1 MMGCD
6 YLPFSSWM
14 GGGFAGGIFSL
25 LLWGLVILVLVFVAI
40 KLFGSIKSSKNGP
53 FNDKSDSLEIL
64 KIRYA
69 NGKINQDEYVKM
81 KSVLLQS

>member
-1 MMGCD
+1 MG
-6 YLPFSSWM
+6 
-14 GGGFAGGIFSL
+14 GGIFSL
-25 LLWGLVILVLVFVAI
+25 LLWGVIILVLVFMVV
-40 KLFGSIKSSKNGP
+40 KLFGSFRSNQTGP
-53 FNDKSDSLEIL
+53 FRDKSDSLEIL